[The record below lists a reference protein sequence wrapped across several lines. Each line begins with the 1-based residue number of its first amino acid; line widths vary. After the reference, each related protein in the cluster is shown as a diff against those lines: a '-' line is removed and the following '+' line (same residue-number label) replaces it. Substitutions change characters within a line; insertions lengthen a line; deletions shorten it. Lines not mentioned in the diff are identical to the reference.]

1 MDEAMSGGM
10 NGGTNGAAIAAQGV
24 GKTYVSART
33 GEAVEALRDV
43 GFAVRPG
50 EFVAVVGPSGCGKS
64 TLLSLIAGFAQPTTG
79 AVLFDGQ
86 PVAGPGPE
94 RGVMFQDYALF
105 PWRTVLGNVEFGPLA
120 RGIER
125 ATRRDDAMRYIELV
139 GLGGFENRYP
149 HELSG
154 GMRQRCA
161 LARMLANQPRAWLMD
176 EPLAAV
182 DLQTRNILQDELL
195 RIWGDAATAEGRPAV
210 LFVTHGIDE
219 AVYLAD
225 RVIVLARRPGRIKE
239 IVDVDLPRPRR
250 GARTAPETARLA
262 EHVWGLIRGEA
273 EQAIVEETS

>member
-1 MDEAMSGGM
+1 MDTSM
-10 NGGTNGAAIAAQGV
+10 NGAAIAAQGV

-33 GEAVEALRDV
+33 GESVEALRDV

-64 TLLSLIAGFAQPTTG
+64 TLLSLIAGFAQPTSG
-79 AVLFDGQ
+79 AVLFDGK

-125 ATRRDDAMRYIELV
+125 ATRRGDAMRYIELV
-139 GLGGFENRYP
+139 GLGGFEHRYP

-195 RIWGDAATAEGRPAV
+195 RIWGDAAAPEERPAV

-239 IVDVDLPRPRR
+239 IVEVGLPRPRR
-250 GARTAPETARLA
+250 GARSAPETARLA

-273 EQAIVEETS
+273 EQAIVEETT

>member
-1 MDEAMSGGM
+1 MDAAM
-10 NGGTNGAAIAAQGV
+10 NAPANNGAAIAVRSV

-33 GEAVEALRDV
+33 GESIEALRDV

-64 TLLSLIAGFAQPTTG
+64 TLLSLIAGFAQPSSG
-79 AVLFDGQ
+79 AVLFDGK

-120 RGIER
+120 RGVDR
-125 ATRRDDAMRYIELV
+125 TTRRDDAMRYIALV
-139 GLGGFENRYP
+139 GLGGFEHRYP

-161 LARMLANQPRAWLMD
+161 LARMLANQPRVWLMD

-195 RIWGDAATAEGRPAV
+195 RIWGDAATPTERPAV

-239 IVDVDLPRPRR
+239 IVEVGLPRPRR
-250 GARTAPETARLA
+250 GARSAPETARLA
-262 EHVWGLIRGEA
+262 EHVWNLIRGEA
-273 EQAIVEETS
+273 EQAIVEETT

>member
-1 MDEAMSGGM
+1 MD
-10 NGGTNGAAIAAQGV
+10 TPLNGAAIAARGV

-33 GEAVEALRDV
+33 GDQVEALRDV

-50 EFVAVVGPSGCGKS
+50 EFAAVVGPSGCGKS
-64 TLLSLIAGFAQPTTG
+64 TLLSLIAGFAQPSTG
-79 AVLFDGQ
+79 TVTFDGK
-86 PVAGPGPE
+86 PIAGPGPE

-105 PWRTVLGNVEFGPLA
+105 PWRTVIGNVEFGPFA
-120 RGIER
+120 RGVDRRTPR
-125 ATRRDDAMRYIELV
+125 AEAMRYIELV

-195 RIWGDAATAEGRPAV
+195 RIWGDGDAGEQAKRPAV

-239 IVDVDLPRPRR
+239 IVDIDLPRPRR
-250 GARTAPETARLA
+250 GARSAPATARLA

-273 EQAIVEETS
+273 ERAIVEETT